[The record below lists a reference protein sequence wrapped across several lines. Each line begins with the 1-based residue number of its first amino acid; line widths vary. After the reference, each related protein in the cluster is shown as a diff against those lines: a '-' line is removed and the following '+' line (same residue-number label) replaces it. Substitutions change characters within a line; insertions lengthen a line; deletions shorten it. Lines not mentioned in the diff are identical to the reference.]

1 MSWPGGRD
9 PGKTGARTTV
19 PDDLAERPTDLVDRK
34 FTAAAPNRIWVAD
47 LTYVRTQTGFV
58 YAAFIADRF
67 SRANEIL
74 KSASAFFGH
83 S

>member
-1 MSWPGGRD
+1 M
-9 PGKTGARTTV
+9 
-19 PDDLAERPTDLVDRK
+19 DRK

-74 KSASAFFGH
+74 KSASAFFGV
-83 S
+83 SCWMCGSDSKEPDLGGTRR